1 MHYGNFS
8 ITLAHPSY
16 YYFLLFFL
24 MTAMASTS
32 ILTTGMSFPMTMLMM
47 RTLHIWIILKCFML
61 YILCTNLSV
70 SLLVAAHLVEMLHF
84 EETKR
89 KLHKDIPSPK
99 RTDFLS
105 YQQFPILLFSWLFV
119 SPYLPGSFPFQS
131 GILPA
136 LPVFLPLP
144 VSFLPVQPLP
154 PMIGSP
160 ALLI

>member
-1 MHYGNFS
+1 MIVKGGFVHVAFALIKR
-8 ITLAHPSY
+8 IT
-16 YYFLLFFL
+16 
-24 MTAMASTS
+24 
-32 ILTTGMSFPMTMLMM
+32 I
-47 RTLHIWIILKCFML
+47 
-61 YILCTNLSV
+61 
-70 SLLVAAHLVEMLHF
+70 VAAHLVEMLHF

-131 GILPA
+131 GTLPA